1 MSALLFWKNV
11 FLYDTPFDSAWFL
24 AGFPASISNGSGTP
38 AVAASATAQRTGL
51 SRRLVTVVE
60 GESMVNDATG
70 LVVYR
75 FAVAVVVSG
84 SFSLA
89 QANWQFQRVLLR
101 KTVA

>member
-1 MSALLFWKNV
+1 
-11 FLYDTPFDSAWFL
+11 
-24 AGFPASISNGSGTP
+24 
-38 AVAASATAQRTGL
+38 
-51 SRRLVTVVE
+51 
-60 GESMVNDATG
+60 MVNDATG